1 MRLWS
6 GTRIMIDVARVATKP
21 AAPTSASTRAEP
33 SEARAN
39 PAAEAIAA
47 TSKAGCTLSV
57 RRSVSSKSPINPCT
71 GIRRQIGTRDHAK
84 VAPPPANSP
93 PAISMRLAQ
102 ALISRLL
109 LVRRGH
115 ARHTTRTTS

>member
-1 MRLWS
+1 MPAKPTGAHLVDRFRLR
-6 GTRIMIDVARVATKP
+6 GRRRDDAPLERTRIMIDVARVATNP

-57 RRSVSSKSPINPCT
+57 RRSVSSKS
-71 GIRRQIGTRDHAK
+71 
-84 VAPPPANSP
+84 
-93 PAISMRLAQ
+93 SMNF
-102 ALISRLL
+102 
-109 LVRRGH
+109 
-115 ARHTTRTTS
+115 